1 MSNTDGTSGIAYA
14 QASWARFDQEISDEL
29 LRAICGAFALVSA
42 ADGSVSPSEVERF
55 SEVLADTSARFP
67 ALDLAKADGLFR
79 QLGQAILSDPDDG
92 RRRVLREVAAV
103 RDDPK
108 HCDLVRSAA
117 LIAIEADGRTLES
130 EEAVLGEIAFA
141 LGL

>member
-14 QASWARFDQEISDEL
+14 HASWARFDEEVSDEL
-29 LRAICGAFALVSA
+29 LRAVCGAFALVSA

-67 ALDLAKADGLFR
+67 SMDFAKIDGLFR
-79 QLGQAILSDPDDG
+79 QLGQAILSDPEGG
-92 RRRVLREVAAV
+92 RQRVLRLVAAV
-103 RDDPK
+103 RDDPQ
-108 HCDLVRSAA
+108 HRDLVRSAA
-117 LIAIEADGRTLES
+117 LIAIEADGRTLDS
-130 EEAVLGEIAFA
+130 EEAVLAEIAEA